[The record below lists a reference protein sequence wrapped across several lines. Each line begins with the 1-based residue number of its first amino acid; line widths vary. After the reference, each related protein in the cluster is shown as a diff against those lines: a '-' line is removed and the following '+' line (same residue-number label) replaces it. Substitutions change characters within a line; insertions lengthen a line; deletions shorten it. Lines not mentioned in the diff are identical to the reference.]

1 MSQPLSELWDAWNL
15 KILHTML
22 YHFSIKQVAW
32 NNILQK
38 TTAEGV
44 RCEIPIFTTIILHR
58 YLLMAQESWE
68 NEIWFPKDP

>member
-1 MSQPLSELWDAWNL
+1 
-15 KILHTML
+15 ML

-44 RCEIPIFTTIILHR
+44 RCEIPIFTTIMLHR
-58 YLLMAQESWE
+58 YLLMAQE
-68 NEIWFPKDP
+68 